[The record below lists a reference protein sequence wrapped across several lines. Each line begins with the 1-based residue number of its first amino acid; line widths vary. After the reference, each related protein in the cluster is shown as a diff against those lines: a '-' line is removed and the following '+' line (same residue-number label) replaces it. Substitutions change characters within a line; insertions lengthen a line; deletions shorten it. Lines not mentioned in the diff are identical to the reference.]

1 MYNFLVRRGTTI
13 AFVVGFLIS
22 ALIIFLTVSG
32 ASGINSDDY
41 ATLYGVEQFVT
52 SVGIGTFLV
61 IVSVV
66 VILLGGIYGLI
77 INPKGALKFVIGA
90 GVLLILMLAL
100 YFGMSDNNTIEVR
113 DLVEQYDI
121 QGAISKMITVGIFS
135 TLILLG
141 VAFFTVLLAEIRNA
155 FK

>member
-32 ASGINSDDY
+32 ASGISSDDY
-41 ATLYGVEQFVT
+41 TTLYGVQEFVT
-52 SVGIGTFLV
+52 SVGIGTLLV